1 MDYFPSFIIL
11 YFTETVQLFYIWV
24 ILLDIM
30 VENTIINKE
39 KFDLNI
45 TNSIFFTFQTPILSK
60 M

>member
-11 YFTETVQLFYIWV
+11 YFTETVQLFYICV

-45 TNSIFFTFQTPILSK
+45 TNSIFFTFHTPILSK